1 MMNLVGSDLSLV
13 QITFIADYLLYAFD
27 VVGDVSSDALK
38 RKLIY
43 L

>member
-1 MMNLVGSDLSLV
+1 MMNLVGSDLSFL
-13 QITFIADYLLYAFD
+13 QITFITDYLLYTFD
-27 VVGDVSSDALK
+27 IVGDVSSDALK

>member
-1 MMNLVGSDLSLV
+1 MMNLVGSDLSFL
-13 QITFIADYLLYAFD
+13 QITFITDYLLYTSD